1 MKNDKNLLEFLN
13 NNLNYEYDN
22 YNFLSFLDKIN
33 FTLDI
38 PFIHV
43 TGTNGKT
50 TLSKLLNYVYLENNY
65 KVGLFS
71 FNEFNLINSINING
85 KTKNIEELQGI
96 YDEYFKLINKYN
108 LNSYEVLFFIS
119 LVLFKKEKLDLVII
133 DTYMGGEYDFTNIDE
148 SPILAIIN
156 NVELEHS
163 DILGRSKSEIA
174 YTKGGIIK
182 PDSQVLINVLDED
195 CEFAIKEI
203 AKKYKINVHKVNEY
217 YNYDV
222 KDEKLHVSYFPFKE
236 LTFNNA
242 GLYNRYNIACLLEA
256 LLILKDKYNYDEDL
270 IQKGI
275 NRFNEIGYYNIFNV
289 NNKKIILDNAH
300 NPASL
305 EVLGKTL
312 AYTINQDIKAIV
324 AVDNSKNI
332 EKMLGIIQK
341 RVSKLYLTTYD
352 DINARDKDGFIL
364 FLDDYE
370 YFQDYQEIYDK
381 LINDEETKFI
391 LFTGSEKYI
400 YQVYNKLFKKWLKNL
415 N

>member
-50 TLSKLLNYVYLENNY
+50 TLSKLLYYVYLVNNY

-96 YDEYFKLINKYN
+96 YDEYYKLINKYN

-305 EVLGKTL
+305 EVLEKTL

-381 LINDEETKFI
+381 LINDEETKYI

-400 YQVYNKLFKKWLKNL
+400 YQVYNKLFKI
-415 N
+415 

>member
-22 YNFLSFLDKIN
+22 YNFLLFLDKIN

-50 TLSKLLNYVYLENNY
+50 TLSKLLYYVYLENNY

-96 YDEYFKLINKYN
+96 YDEYYKLINKYN

-182 PDSQVLINVLDED
+182 PDSQVLINILDED

-236 LTFNNA
+236 LVFNNA

-256 LLILKDKYNYDEDL
+256 LLILKDKYNYNEDL

-275 NRFNEIGYYNIFNV
+275 NRFNEIGYYNISNV

-312 AYTINQDIKAIV
+312 AYTINEDIKGIV

-352 DINARDKDGFIL
+352 DINARDRDGFIL

-370 YFQDYQEIYDK
+370 YFDSYEEIYDK
-381 LINDEETKFI
+381 LMNDEETRYI
-391 LFTGSEKYI
+391 IFTGSEKFI
-400 YQVYNKLFKKWLKNL
+400 YQVYNKLFKK
-415 N
+415 

>member
-96 YDEYFKLINKYN
+96 YDEYYKLINKYN

-182 PDSQVLINVLDED
+182 PDSQVLINILDED

-324 AVDNSKNI
+324 VVDNSKNI

-341 RVSKLYLTTYD
+341 RASKLYLTTYD

-400 YQVYNKLFKKWLKNL
+400 YQVYNKLFKK
-415 N
+415 

>member
-22 YNFLSFLDKIN
+22 YNFSSFLDKIN
-33 FTLDI
+33 FILDI

-50 TLSKLLNYVYLENNY
+50 TLSKLLYYVYLENNY

-85 KTKNIEELQGI
+85 KTKNIEELHGV
-96 YDEYFKLINKYN
+96 YDEYYKLINKYN

-275 NRFNEIGYYNIFNV
+275 NRFNEIGYYIIFNV

-400 YQVYNKLFKKWLKNL
+400 YQVYNKLLKKWLKDL

>member
-96 YDEYFKLINKYN
+96 YDEYYKLINKYN

-182 PDSQVLINVLDED
+182 PDSQVLINILDED

-236 LTFNNA
+236 LVFNNA

-256 LLILKDKYNYDEDL
+256 LLILKDKYNYNEDL

-275 NRFNEIGYYNIFNV
+275 NRFNEIGYYNIFNI

-312 AYTINQDIKAIV
+312 AYTINEDIKAIV

-391 LFTGSEKYI
+391 LFTGSGKYI
-400 YQVYNKLFKKWLKNL
+400 YQVYNKLFKI
-415 N
+415 

>member
-236 LTFNNA
+236 LVFNNA

-256 LLILKDKYNYDEDL
+256 LLILKDKYNYNEDL

-289 NNKKIILDNAH
+289 NDKKIILDNAH
-300 NPASL
+300 NPSSL

-352 DINARDKDGFIL
+352 DINARDRDGFIL

-370 YFQDYQEIYDK
+370 YFDSYEEIYDK
-381 LINDEETKFI
+381 LMNDEETRYI
-391 LFTGSEKYI
+391 IFTGSEKFI
-400 YQVYNKLFKKWLKNL
+400 YQVYNKLFKK
-415 N
+415 

>member
-22 YNFLSFLDKIN
+22 YSFLSFLDKIN

-43 TGTNGKT
+43 TGTNGKS
-50 TLSKLLNYVYLENNY
+50 TLSKLLYYVYLENNY

-96 YDEYFKLINKYN
+96 YDEYYKLINKYN

-182 PDSQVLINVLDED
+182 PDSQVLINILDED

-236 LTFNNA
+236 LVFNNA

-256 LLILKDKYNYDEDL
+256 LLILKDKYNYNEDL

-275 NRFNEIGYYNIFNV
+275 NRFNEIGYYNIFNI

-370 YFQDYQEIYDK
+370 YFDSYEEIYDK
-381 LINDEETKFI
+381 LMNDEETRYI
-391 LFTGSEKYI
+391 IFTGSEKFI
-400 YQVYNKLFKKWLKNL
+400 YQVYNKLFKK
-415 N
+415 

>member
-50 TLSKLLNYVYLENNY
+50 TLSKLLYYVYLENNY

-96 YDEYFKLINKYN
+96 YDEYYKLINKYN

-182 PDSQVLINVLDED
+182 PDSQVLINILDED

-236 LTFNNA
+236 LVFNNA

-256 LLILKDKYNYDEDL
+256 LLILKDKYNYNEDL

-289 NNKKIILDNAH
+289 NDKKIILDNAH

-312 AYTINQDIKAIV
+312 SYTINEDIKGIV

-352 DINARDKDGFIL
+352 DINARDRDGFIL

-370 YFQDYQEIYDK
+370 YFDSYEEIYDK
-381 LINDEETKFI
+381 LMNDEETRYI
-391 LFTGSEKYI
+391 IFTGSEKFI
-400 YQVYNKLFKKWLKNL
+400 YQVYNKLFKK
-415 N
+415 

>member
-1 MKNDKNLLEFLN
+1 MKNDKKLLEFLN

-50 TLSKLLNYVYLENNY
+50 TLSKLLYYVYLENNY

-85 KTKNIEELQGI
+85 KTKNIEELQVI
-96 YDEYFKLINKYN
+96 YDEYYKLINKYN

-133 DTYMGGEYDFTNIDE
+133 DTYMGGEYDFTNINE

-163 DILGRSKSEIA
+163 DVLGRSKSEIA

-182 PDSQVLINVLDED
+182 PNSQVLINILDED

-217 YNYDV
+217 YNYDI

-236 LTFNNA
+236 QIFNNA

>member
-85 KTKNIEELQGI
+85 KTKNIEELQRI
-96 YDEYFKLINKYN
+96 YDEYYKLINKYN

-182 PDSQVLINVLDED
+182 PDSQVLINILDED

-256 LLILKDKYNYDEDL
+256 LLILKDKYNYNEDL

-400 YQVYNKLFKKWLKNL
+400 YQVYNKLLKK
-415 N
+415 

>member
-182 PDSQVLINVLDED
+182 PDSQVLINILDED

-289 NNKKIILDNAH
+289 NDKKIILDNAH

-400 YQVYNKLFKKWLKNL
+400 YQVYNKLFKK
-415 N
+415 

>member
-50 TLSKLLNYVYLENNY
+50 TLSKLLYYVYLENNY

-96 YDEYFKLINKYN
+96 YDEYYKLINKYN

-182 PDSQVLINVLDED
+182 PDSQVLINILDED

-324 AVDNSKNI
+324 VVDNSKNI

-341 RVSKLYLTTYD
+341 RASKLYLTTYD

-400 YQVYNKLFKKWLKNL
+400 YQVYNKLFKK
-415 N
+415 

>member
-50 TLSKLLNYVYLENNY
+50 TLSKLLYYVYLENNY

-96 YDEYFKLINKYN
+96 YDEYYKLINKFN

-182 PDSQVLINVLDED
+182 PDSQVLINILDED

-236 LTFNNA
+236 LVFNNA

-256 LLILKDKYNYDEDL
+256 LLILKDKYIYNEDL

-275 NRFNEIGYYNIFNV
+275 NRFNEVGYYNIFNI

-312 AYTINQDIKAIV
+312 AYTINEDIKGIV

-352 DINARDKDGFIL
+352 DINARDRDGFIL

-370 YFQDYQEIYDK
+370 YFDSYEEIYDK
-381 LINDEETKFI
+381 LMNDEETRYI
-391 LFTGSEKYI
+391 IFTGSEKFI
-400 YQVYNKLFKKWLKNL
+400 FQVYNKLFKK
-415 N
+415 

>member
-22 YNFLSFLDKIN
+22 YSFLSFLDKIN

-50 TLSKLLNYVYLENNY
+50 TLSKLLYYVYLENNY

-96 YDEYFKLINKYN
+96 YDEYYKLINKFN
-108 LNSYEVLFFIS
+108 LSSYEVLFFIS

-182 PDSQVLINVLDED
+182 PDSQVLINILDED

-236 LTFNNA
+236 LVFNNA
-242 GLYNRYNIACLLEA
+242 GLYNRYNIACLLDA
-256 LLILKDKYNYDEDL
+256 LLILKDKYNYNEDL

-275 NRFNEIGYYNIFNV
+275 NRFNEIGYYNIFNI

-312 AYTINQDIKAIV
+312 AYTINEDIKGIV

-352 DINARDKDGFIL
+352 DINARDRDGFIL

-370 YFQDYQEIYDK
+370 YFDSYEEIYDK
-381 LINDEETKFI
+381 LMNDEETRYI
-391 LFTGSEKYI
+391 IFTGSEKFI
-400 YQVYNKLFKKWLKNL
+400 YQVYNKLFKK
-415 N
+415 

>member
-50 TLSKLLNYVYLENNY
+50 TLSKLLYYVYLENNY

-85 KTKNIEELQGI
+85 KTKNIEELKGI
-96 YDEYFKLINKYN
+96 YDEYYKLINKYH

-182 PDSQVLINVLDED
+182 PDSQVLINILDED

-236 LTFNNA
+236 LVFNNA

-256 LLILKDKYNYDEDL
+256 LLILKDKYNYNEDL

-275 NRFNEIGYYNIFNV
+275 NRFNEIGYYNIFNI

-312 AYTINQDIKAIV
+312 AYTINVDIKAIV

-352 DINARDKDGFIL
+352 DINARDRDGFIL

-370 YFQDYQEIYDK
+370 YFDSYEEIYDK
-381 LINDEETKFI
+381 LMNDEETRYI
-391 LFTGSEKYI
+391 IFTGSEKFI
-400 YQVYNKLFKKWLKNL
+400 YQVYNKLFKK
-415 N
+415 

>member
-50 TLSKLLNYVYLENNY
+50 TLSKLLYYVYLENNY

-96 YDEYFKLINKYN
+96 YDEYYKLINKYN

-182 PDSQVLINVLDED
+182 PDSQVLINILDED

-236 LTFNNA
+236 LVFNNA

-256 LLILKDKYNYDEDL
+256 LLILKDKYNYNEDL

-275 NRFNEIGYYNIFNV
+275 NRFNEIGYYNIFNI

-312 AYTINQDIKAIV
+312 AYTINVDIKAIV

-352 DINARDKDGFIL
+352 DINARDRDGFIL

-370 YFQDYQEIYDK
+370 YFDSYEEIYDK
-381 LINDEETKFI
+381 LMNDEETRYI
-391 LFTGSEKYI
+391 IFTGSEKFI
-400 YQVYNKLFKKWLKNL
+400 YQVYNKLFKK
-415 N
+415 

>member
-50 TLSKLLNYVYLENNY
+50 TLSKLLYYVYLENNY

-96 YDEYFKLINKYN
+96 YDEYYKLINKYN

-195 CEFAIKEI
+195 CEFAIKEF

-222 KDEKLHVSYFPFKE
+222 NDEKLHVSYFPFKE

-400 YQVYNKLFKKWLKNL
+400 YQVYNKLFKK
-415 N
+415 

>member
-50 TLSKLLNYVYLENNY
+50 TLSKLLYYVYLENNY

-182 PDSQVLINVLDED
+182 SDSQVLINVLDED

-305 EVLGKTL
+305 EILGKTL

>member
-22 YNFLSFLDKIN
+22 YNFLLFLDKIN

-50 TLSKLLNYVYLENNY
+50 TLSKLLYYVYLENNY

-96 YDEYFKLINKYN
+96 YDEYYKLINKYN

-182 PDSQVLINVLDED
+182 PDSQVLINILDED

-236 LTFNNA
+236 LVFNNA

-256 LLILKDKYNYDEDL
+256 LLILKDKYNYNEDL

-275 NRFNEIGYYNIFNV
+275 NRFNEIGYYNIFNI

-312 AYTINQDIKAIV
+312 AYTINEDIKGIV

-352 DINARDKDGFIL
+352 DINARDRDGFIL

-370 YFQDYQEIYDK
+370 YFDSYEEIYDK
-381 LINDEETKFI
+381 LMNDEETRYI
-391 LFTGSEKYI
+391 IFTGSEKFI
-400 YQVYNKLFKKWLKNL
+400 YQVYNKLFKK
-415 N
+415 

>member
-50 TLSKLLNYVYLENNY
+50 TLSKLLYYVYLENNY

-96 YDEYFKLINKYN
+96 YDEYYKLINKYN

-182 PDSQVLINVLDED
+182 PDSQVLINILDED

-236 LTFNNA
+236 LVFNNA

-275 NRFNEIGYYNIFNV
+275 NRFNEIGYYNIFNI

-312 AYTINQDIKAIV
+312 AYTINVDIKGIV

-352 DINARDKDGFIL
+352 DINARDRDGFIL

-370 YFQDYQEIYDK
+370 YFDSSEEIYDK
-381 LINDEETKFI
+381 LMNDEETRYI
-391 LFTGSEKYI
+391 IFTGSEKFI
-400 YQVYNKLFKKWLKNL
+400 YQVYNKLFKK
-415 N
+415 

>member
-96 YDEYFKLINKYN
+96 YDEYYKLINKYN

-182 PDSQVLINVLDED
+182 PDSQVLINLLDED

-256 LLILKDKYNYDEDL
+256 LLILKDKYNYDEDI

-400 YQVYNKLFKKWLKNL
+400 YQVYNKLLKK
-415 N
+415 

>member
-22 YNFLSFLDKIN
+22 YSFLSFLDKIN

-50 TLSKLLNYVYLENNY
+50 TLSKLLYYVYLENNY

-96 YDEYFKLINKYN
+96 YDEYYKLINKYN

-119 LVLFKKEKLDLVII
+119 LVLFKKEKLDLVIV

-182 PDSQVLINVLDED
+182 PDSQVLINILDED

-236 LTFNNA
+236 LVFNNA

-256 LLILKDKYNYDEDL
+256 LLILKAKYNYNEDL

-275 NRFNEIGYYNIFNV
+275 NRFNEIGYYNIFNI

-312 AYTINQDIKAIV
+312 AYTINEDIKGIV

-370 YFQDYQEIYDK
+370 YFDSYEEIYDK
-381 LINDEETKFI
+381 LMNDEETRYI
-391 LFTGSEKYI
+391 IFTGSEKFI
-400 YQVYNKLFKKWLKNL
+400 YQVYNKLFKK
-415 N
+415 

>member
-182 PDSQVLINVLDED
+182 PDSQVLINILDED

-236 LTFNNA
+236 LIFNNA

-400 YQVYNKLFKKWLKNL
+400 YQVYNKLFKK
-415 N
+415 

>member
-50 TLSKLLNYVYLENNY
+50 TLSKLLYYVYLENNY

-71 FNEFNLINSINING
+71 FNEFNLTNSINING

-400 YQVYNKLFKKWLKNL
+400 YQVYNKLLKK
-415 N
+415 

>member
-50 TLSKLLNYVYLENNY
+50 TLSKLLYYVYLENNY

-96 YDEYFKLINKYN
+96 YDEYYKLINKYN

-182 PDSQVLINVLDED
+182 PDSQVLINILDED

-236 LTFNNA
+236 LVFNNA

-256 LLILKDKYNYDEDL
+256 LLILKDKYNYNEDL

-275 NRFNEIGYYNIFNV
+275 NRFNEIGYYNIFYI

-312 AYTINQDIKAIV
+312 SYTINEDIKGIV

-352 DINARDKDGFIL
+352 DINARDRDGFIL

-370 YFQDYQEIYDK
+370 YFDSYEEIYDK
-381 LINDEETKFI
+381 LMNDEETRYI
-391 LFTGSEKYI
+391 IFTGSEKFI
-400 YQVYNKLFKKWLKNL
+400 YQVYNKLFKK
-415 N
+415 

>member
-50 TLSKLLNYVYLENNY
+50 TLSKLLYYVYLENNY

-71 FNEFNLINSINING
+71 FNEFNLTNSINING

-96 YDEYFKLINKYN
+96 YDEYYKLINKFN

-182 PDSQVLINVLDED
+182 PDSQVLINILDED

-236 LTFNNA
+236 LVFNNA

-256 LLILKDKYNYDEDL
+256 LLILKDKYIYNEDL

-275 NRFNEIGYYNIFNV
+275 NRFNEVGYYNIFNI

-312 AYTINQDIKAIV
+312 AYTINEDIKGIV

-352 DINARDKDGFIL
+352 DINARDRDGFIL

-370 YFQDYQEIYDK
+370 YFDSYEEIYDK
-381 LINDEETKFI
+381 LMNDEETRYI
-391 LFTGSEKYI
+391 IFTGSEKFI
-400 YQVYNKLFKKWLKNL
+400 FQVYNKLFKK
-415 N
+415 

>member
-182 PDSQVLINVLDED
+182 PDSQVLINILDED

-236 LTFNNA
+236 LVFNNA
-242 GLYNRYNIACLLEA
+242 GLYNRYNIECLLEE
-256 LLILKDKYNYDEDL
+256 LLILKDKYNYNEDL

-275 NRFNEIGYYNIFNV
+275 NRFNEIGYYNIFNI

-312 AYTINQDIKAIV
+312 AYTINEDIKAIV

-391 LFTGSEKYI
+391 LFTGSGKYI
-400 YQVYNKLFKKWLKNL
+400 YQVYNKLFKI
-415 N
+415 

>member
-400 YQVYNKLFKKWLKNL
+400 YQVYNKLFKK
-415 N
+415 

>member
-85 KTKNIEELQGI
+85 KTKNIEELQRI
-96 YDEYFKLINKYN
+96 YDKYYKLINKYN

-256 LLILKDKYNYDEDL
+256 LLILKDKYNCDEDL

-275 NRFNEIGYYNIFNV
+275 NCFNEIGYYNIFNV

-400 YQVYNKLFKKWLKNL
+400 YQVYNKLFKK
-415 N
+415 

>member
-96 YDEYFKLINKYN
+96 YDEYYKLINKCN

-400 YQVYNKLFKKWLKNL
+400 YQVYNKLFKK
-415 N
+415 

>member
-256 LLILKDKYNYDEDL
+256 LLILKDKYNCDEDL

-400 YQVYNKLFKKWLKNL
+400 YQVYNKLLKK
-415 N
+415 

>member
-1 MKNDKNLLEFLN
+1 MKNDKKLLEFLN

-50 TLSKLLNYVYLENNY
+50 TLSKLLYYVYLENNY

-85 KTKNIEELQGI
+85 KTKNIEELQVI
-96 YDEYFKLINKYN
+96 YDEYYKLINKYN

-133 DTYMGGEYDFTNIDE
+133 DTYMGGEYDFTNINE

-163 DILGRSKSEIA
+163 DVLGRSKSEIA

-182 PDSQVLINVLDED
+182 PNSQVLINILDED

-217 YNYDV
+217 YNYDI

-236 LTFNNA
+236 QIFNNA

-400 YQVYNKLFKKWLKNL
+400 YQVYNKLFKK
-415 N
+415 

>member
-50 TLSKLLNYVYLENNY
+50 TLSKLLYYVYLENNY

-96 YDEYFKLINKYN
+96 YDEYYKLINKYN

-182 PDSQVLINVLDED
+182 PDSQVLINILDED

-236 LTFNNA
+236 LVFNNA

-256 LLILKDKYNYDEDL
+256 LLILKDKYNYNEDL

-289 NNKKIILDNAH
+289 NDKKIILDNAH
-300 NPASL
+300 NPSSL

-352 DINARDKDGFIL
+352 DINARDRDGFIL

-370 YFQDYQEIYDK
+370 YFDSYEEIYDK
-381 LINDEETKFI
+381 LMNDEETRYI
-391 LFTGSEKYI
+391 IFTGSEKFI
-400 YQVYNKLFKKWLKNL
+400 YQVYNKLFKK
-415 N
+415 

>member
-1 MKNDKNLLEFLN
+1 MKNDKDKNLLEFLN

-50 TLSKLLNYVYLENNY
+50 TLSKLLYYVYLENNY
-65 KVGLFS
+65 KVGVFS

-96 YDEYFKLINKYN
+96 YDEYYKLINKYN

-182 PDSQVLINVLDED
+182 PDSQVLINILDED

-203 AKKYKINVHKVNEY
+203 SKKYKINVHKVNEY

-236 LTFNNA
+236 LVFNNA

-256 LLILKDKYNYDEDL
+256 LLILKDKYNYNEDL

-275 NRFNEIGYYNIFNV
+275 NRFNEIGYYNIFNI

-312 AYTINQDIKAIV
+312 AYTINEDIKGIV

-370 YFQDYQEIYDK
+370 YFDSYDEIYDK
-381 LINDEETKFI
+381 LMNDEETRYI
-391 LFTGSEKYI
+391 IFTGSEKFI
-400 YQVYNKLFKKWLKNL
+400 YQVYNKLFKK
-415 N
+415 

>member
-50 TLSKLLNYVYLENNY
+50 TLSKLLNHVYLENNY

-96 YDEYFKLINKYN
+96 YDEYYKLINKYN

-222 KDEKLHVSYFPFKE
+222 NDEKLHVSYFPFKE

-400 YQVYNKLFKKWLKNL
+400 YQVYNKLFKK
-415 N
+415 

>member
-22 YNFLSFLDKIN
+22 YNFLLFLDKIN

-50 TLSKLLNYVYLENNY
+50 TLSKLLYYVYLENNY

-85 KTKNIEELQGI
+85 KIKNIEELQGI
-96 YDEYFKLINKYN
+96 YDEYYKLINKYN

-182 PDSQVLINVLDED
+182 PDSQVLINILDED

-236 LTFNNA
+236 LVFNNA

-256 LLILKDKYNYDEDL
+256 LLILKDKYNYNEDL

-275 NRFNEIGYYNIFNV
+275 NRFNEIGYYNIFNI

-341 RVSKLYLTTYD
+341 RVSKLYITTYD
-352 DINARDKDGFIL
+352 DINARDRDGFIL

-370 YFQDYQEIYDK
+370 YFDSYEEIYDK
-381 LINDEETKFI
+381 LMNDEETRYI
-391 LFTGSEKYI
+391 IFTGSEKFI
-400 YQVYNKLFKKWLKNL
+400 YQVYNKLFKK
-415 N
+415 

>member
-96 YDEYFKLINKYN
+96 YDEYYKLINKYN

-182 PDSQVLINVLDED
+182 PDSQVLINILDED

-400 YQVYNKLFKKWLKNL
+400 YQVYNKLFKK
-415 N
+415 

>member
-38 PFIHV
+38 PFIHI

-50 TLSKLLNYVYLENNY
+50 TLSKLLYYVYLENNY

-85 KTKNIEELQGI
+85 KTKNIEELQRI
-96 YDEYFKLINKYN
+96 YDEYYKLINKYN

-182 PDSQVLINVLDED
+182 PDSQVLINILDED

-236 LTFNNA
+236 LVFNNA

-256 LLILKDKYNYDEDL
+256 LLILKDKYNYNEDL

-275 NRFNEIGYYNIFNV
+275 NRFNEIGYYNIFNI

-312 AYTINQDIKAIV
+312 AYTINEDIKTIV

-352 DINARDKDGFIL
+352 DINARDRDGFIL

-370 YFQDYQEIYDK
+370 YFDSYEEIYDK
-381 LINDEETKFI
+381 LMDDEETRYI
-391 LFTGSEKYI
+391 IFTGSEKFI
-400 YQVYNKLFKKWLKNL
+400 YQVYNKLFKK
-415 N
+415 

>member
-96 YDEYFKLINKYN
+96 YDEYYKLINKYN

-289 NNKKIILDNAH
+289 NDKKIILDNAH

-312 AYTINQDIKAIV
+312 AYTINQDIKAIA

-400 YQVYNKLFKKWLKNL
+400 YQVYNKLFKK
-415 N
+415 